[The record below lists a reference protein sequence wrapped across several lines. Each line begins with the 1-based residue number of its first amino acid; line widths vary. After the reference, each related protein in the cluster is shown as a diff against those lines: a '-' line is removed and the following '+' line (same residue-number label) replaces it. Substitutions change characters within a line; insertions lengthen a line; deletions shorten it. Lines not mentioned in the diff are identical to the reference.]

1 MKGLIDLKQNKITNQ
16 INFKNLALYFA
27 FLGLFL
33 LFTITLSNVGS
44 GFIEI
49 GNLMNILRQ
58 TTLIAIMAVGMTFV
72 LGTAQIDLS
81 IGPIVGV
88 TSLITALMVQ
98 QFGITAGVISG
109 LSVGILAGSLNG
121 ILVTWAGIPS
131 FLATLGTMTIFAGVA
146 RTLTNLRAVPI
157 TDKTYTNI
165 FGGGQI
171 GVIPVSLIWMLG
183 IISIAFILM
192 YKTGFGRKVLAVG
205 GNESAAYYSGIK
217 INRVKFTVMLISGV
231 LAAIAGILW
240 AGRFGGGRYSLGEGV
255 ETSVI
260 AAAVLGGT
268 SIYGGRVSLVG
279 AAVGAI
285 MIGMIDNALV
295 LYGLDVYQQMI
306 VRGVVIVAA
315 IALTTKR
322 D

>member
-1 MKGLIDLKQNKITNQ
+1 MRNLIEENLKRPPS
-16 INFKNLALYFA
+16 INLKNLALYLA

-44 GFIEI
+44 GFVEI

-58 TTLIAIMAVGMTFV
+58 TTLIAIMAIGMVFV
-72 LGTAQIDLS
+72 LGAAQIDLS
-81 IGPIVGV
+81 IGPVVGV
-88 TSLITALMVQ
+88 TSLVTAMIVQ
-98 QFGITAGVISG
+98 DYGILAGILAG
-109 LSVGILAGSLNG
+109 LSVGIIAGTVNG
-121 ILVTWAGIPS
+121 LLITWAKIPS
-131 FLATLGTMTIFAGVA
+131 FLATLGTMTIFAGIA

-157 TDKTYTNI
+157 TDQTYLNI
-165 FGGGQI
+165 FGGQI
-171 GVIPVSLIWMLG
+171 GVIPVSLIWMIVILVFG
-183 IISIAFILM
+183 YVLM
-192 YKTGFGRKVLAVG
+192 YKTGFGRKVLSVG
-205 GNESAAYYSGIK
+205 GNAAAAYYSGVSVGK
-217 INRVKFTVMLISGV
+217 TKFKVMLISGI

-240 AGRFGGGRYSLGEGV
+240 AGRFGGGRYSLGEGA

-268 SIYGGRVSLVG
+268 SIYGGRVSVIG

-306 VRGVVIVAA
+306 VRGIVIVAA

>member
-1 MKGLIDLKQNKITNQ
+1 MRNLVEENLKRQPRN
-16 INFKNLALYFA
+16 INLRNLALYLA

-33 LFTITLSNVGS
+33 LFTVTLSNVGS

-58 TTLIAIMAVGMTFV
+58 TTLIAIMAIGMVFV
-72 LGTAQIDLS
+72 LGAAQIDLS
-81 IGPIVGV
+81 IGPVVGV
-88 TSLITALMVQ
+88 TSLVTALIVQ
-98 QFGITAGVISG
+98 DFGIIAGVSAG
-109 LSVGILAGSLNG
+109 LSVGVIAGTVNG
-121 ILVTWAGIPS
+121 ILITWAKIPS
-131 FLATLGTMTIFAGVA
+131 FLATLGTMTIFAGIA

-157 TDKTYTNI
+157 TDQTYINI

-171 GVIPVSLIWMLG
+171 GVVPVSLIWMIVILVFG
-183 IISIAFILM
+183 YVLM
-192 YKTGFGRKVLAVG
+192 YKTGFGRKVLSVG
-205 GNESAAYYSGIK
+205 GNAAAAYYSGV
-217 INRVKFTVMLISGV
+217 NVERTKFKVMLISGI

-240 AGRFGGGRYSLGEGV
+240 AGRFGGGRYSLGEGA

-268 SIYGGRVSLVG
+268 SIYGGRVSVIG

-306 VRGVVIVAA
+306 VRGIVIVAA